1 MAGPIPTDDT
11 GRPGGGLTALGL
23 TGSGMATCTPA
34 TRAPATRALA
44 ATHVTVGIRALA
56 ATRAWSAGLARAGE
70 AVWIRGW
77 IRARRAVPSPGPARA
92 WIRDGARASARVR
105 MLALICA
112 AFLARAPAAFLT
124 PAWMLASARSGFAV
138 PARAGVLVQASAG
151 LRAPA
156 RARVLV
162 SVHAGLRPPACA
174 GILVLIR
181 AEFRVAARAG
191 TPALIRAVGCH
202 PAPGLVF
209 ARKLVLAGR
218 GQREVQRPGCRSPPR
233 LARRPRRTPRARGGP
248 GMPIRVL
255 GRGPAPEP
263 GRTPVPGRAAAGL
276 GRERILAARRAGSGR
291 APGPRTRRRR

>member
-70 AVWIRGW
+70 AVWIR
-77 IRARRAVPSPGPARA
+77 ARRAVPSPGPARA

-138 PARAGVLVQASAG
+138 RARAGVLVQASAG

-156 RARVLV
+156 WARVLA
-162 SVHAGLRPPACA
+162 SVPAGLRPPACA

-181 AEFRVAARAG
+181 AEFRVAAPAG

-248 GMPIRVL
+248 VPIRVL
-255 GRGPAPEP
+255 ARGPAPEP
-263 GRTPVPGRAAAGL
+263 GWTPAPGQAAAGL

-291 APGPRTRRRR
+291 GPGPRTRQRR